1 MKTIKRVFFCS
12 ILFLL
17 SSGALFCELSK
28 AQTYPSK
35 TIKIIVSTAAGGAP
49 DVIARRIADK
59 LKNILHQSVVV
70 ENKPGATGNIS
81 AVMVANSAADGY
93 TLLYYDSPIWAI
105 NPHLY
110 QKLPYDPF
118 KDLMP
123 VAQTHLAPLFLVVPT
138 ALQINTVAQL
148 IEYARKNPG
157 KVSYASAGIGSS
169 HHLTAEQFRSLANI
183 SIVHVPYKGGAPASV
198 ALSAGE
204 VEMGFLSY
212 PLAVAGVQSGKTKIL
227 GIGTAQRASSFPDIP
242 SIAESGLP
250 GFDIYTTLGFLAP
263 AGTPAD
269 VVFKLS
275 EAISVAIHEP
285 DIKELVTSYGI
296 SLAPKITPAQFGVVM
311 RAEYEKFGQIVKS
324 SGARMD

>member
-1 MKTIKRVFFCS
+1 MKP
-12 ILFLL
+12 ILRPILCIVLFVLNLGVML
-17 SSGALFCELSK
+17 SRAAETQNF
-28 AQTYPSK
+28 PNR

-59 LKNILHQSVVV
+59 LKTSLRQSVVV
-70 ENKPGATGNIS
+70 DNKPGATGNIS
-81 AVMVANSAADGY
+81 AVMVANAPADGY

-138 ALQINTVAQL
+138 VLQINSVSQL

-183 SIVHVPYKGGAPASV
+183 NIVHVPYKGGAPASI
-198 ALSAGE
+198 ALSSGE
-204 VEMGFLSY
+204 VDMGFLSY
-212 PLAVAGVQSGKTKIL
+212 PLALAGVQSGKTKIL
-227 GIGTAQRASSFPDIP
+227 GIGTAARAPSLPDIA
-242 SIAESGLP
+242 SISESGLP
-250 GFDIYTTLGFLAP
+250 GFDLYTTLGFLAP
-263 AGTPAD
+263 AGTPAE
-269 VVFKLS
+269 VIQKLS
-275 EAISVAIHEP
+275 EAISLAINEP
-285 DIKELVTSYGI
+285 DMKELVTSYGI
-296 SLAPKITPAQFGVVM
+296 TLAPKITSSQFGAVM

-324 SGARMD
+324 SGAKMD

>member
-1 MKTIKRVFFCS
+1 MKTIRRVFFCS

-17 SSGALFCELSK
+17 STGALFCESSK

-59 LKNILHQSVVV
+59 LKSILHQSVVV
-70 ENKPGATGNIS
+70 DNKPGATGNIS
-81 AVMVANSAADGY
+81 AVMVANAPPDGY

-183 SIVHVPYKGGAPASV
+183 NIVHVPYKGGAPASV

-227 GIGTAQRASSFPDIP
+227 GIGTAQRAPSFPDIP

-263 AGTPAD
+263 AGTPTD
-269 VVFKLS
+269 VVLKLS
-275 EAISVAIHEP
+275 EAISLAIHEP
-285 DIKELVTSYGI
+285 DMKELVTSYGI
-296 SLAPKITPAQFGVVM
+296 SLAPKISPAQFGAVM
-311 RAEYEKFGQIVKS
+311 RAEFEKFGQIVKS

>member
-1 MKTIKRVFFCS
+1 MKPISRPLLCIV
-12 ILFLL
+12 LFLL
-17 SSGALFCELSK
+17 NMGAMLSRSAD
-28 AQTYPSK
+28 AQNFPNR

-59 LKNILHQSVVV
+59 LKASLHQSVVV
-70 ENKPGATGNIS
+70 DNKPGATGNIS
-81 AVMVANSAADGY
+81 AVMVANAPADGY

-138 ALQINTVAQL
+138 VLQIHSVAQL

-157 KVSYASAGIGSS
+157 KVSYASAGVGSS

-183 SIVHVPYKGGAPASV
+183 NIVHVPYKGGAPASI
-198 ALSAGE
+198 ALSSGE

-212 PLAVAGVQSGKTKIL
+212 PLALAGVQSGKTKIL
-227 GIGTAQRASSFPDIP
+227 GIGTAARAPSLPDIA
-242 SIAESGLP
+242 SISESGLP
-250 GFDIYTTLGFLAP
+250 GFDLYTTLGFLAP
-263 AGTPAD
+263 AGTPAE
-269 VVFKLS
+269 VIQKLS
-275 EAISVAIHEP
+275 EAISLAINEP
-285 DIKELVTSYGI
+285 DMKELVTSYGI
-296 SLAPKITPAQFGVVM
+296 TLAPKITPSQFGAVM
-311 RAEYEKFGQIVKS
+311 RAEFEKFAQIVKS
-324 SGARMD
+324 SGAKMD

>member
-269 VVFKLS
+269 VVFKLN

>member
-1 MKTIKRVFFCS
+1 MKPISRP
-12 ILFLL
+12 LL
-17 SSGALFCELSK
+17 CIVLLLLNMGAMLSRSAD
-28 AQTYPSK
+28 AQNFPNR

-59 LKNILHQSVVV
+59 LKTSLHQSVVV
-70 ENKPGATGNIS
+70 DNKPGATGNIS
-81 AVMVANSAADGY
+81 AVMVANAPADGY

-138 ALQINTVAQL
+138 VLQIHTVAQL

-183 SIVHVPYKGGAPASV
+183 NIVHVPYKGGAPASV
-198 ALSAGE
+198 ALSSGE
-204 VEMGFLSY
+204 VDMGFLSY
-212 PLAVAGVQSGKTKIL
+212 PLALAGVQSGKTKIL
-227 GIGTAQRASSFPDIP
+227 GIGTAARAPSLPDIA
-242 SIAESGLP
+242 SISESGLP
-250 GFDIYTTLGFLAP
+250 GFDLYTTLGFLAP
-263 AGTPAD
+263 AGTPAE
-269 VVFKLS
+269 VIQKLS
-275 EAISVAIHEP
+275 EAISVAINEP
-285 DIKELVTSYGI
+285 DMKELVTSYGI
-296 SLAPKITPAQFGVVM
+296 TLAPKITPSQFGAVM
-311 RAEYEKFGQIVKS
+311 RAEFEKFGQIVKS
-324 SGARMD
+324 SGAKMD

>member
-1 MKTIKRVFFCS
+1 M
-12 ILFLL
+12 
-17 SSGALFCELSK
+17 
-28 AQTYPSK
+28 
-35 TIKIIVSTAAGGAP
+35 
-49 DVIARRIADK
+49 
-59 LKNILHQSVVV
+59 
-70 ENKPGATGNIS
+70 
-81 AVMVANSAADGY
+81 
-93 TLLYYDSPIWAI
+93 
-105 NPHLY
+105 Y

-118 KDLMP
+118 KDQMP
-123 VAQTHLAPLFLVVPT
+123 VSQNHLAPLFLVVPT

-183 SIVHVPYKGGAPASV
+183 NIVHVPYKGGAPASV